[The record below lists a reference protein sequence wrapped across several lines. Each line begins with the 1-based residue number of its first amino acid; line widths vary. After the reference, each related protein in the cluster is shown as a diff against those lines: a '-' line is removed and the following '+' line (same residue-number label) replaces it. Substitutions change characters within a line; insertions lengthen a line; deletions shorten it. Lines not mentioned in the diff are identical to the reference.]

1 MLWVCLHFSD
11 FSLQLWLQGLRDPG
25 PAVIATGG
33 NRPEV
38 LSCNSPA
45 RSHGITPGMTVSAA
59 VALAPALIQRPRDLL
74 AEQHALERIAAWA
87 GQFTSKVSLAQPDA
101 LLLEIQGSLRLF
113 NGLRSLLL
121 HLSAGLSDLGYT
133 ATIATAP
140 TSTGAQ
146 LLASAGMNST
156 VTDIARLEPMLA
168 GLPLILLDQPE
179 ETTQMLAVMG
189 VHTIGECLALPR
201 DGLARRFGQAL
212 VDELDRALD
221 RLPDPRK
228 PYLPPTRYSA
238 RLVLPAPVYETEPL
252 LFAAK
257 RLIMELAGF
266 LRMKQAG
273 ITKLKL
279 TLHHED
285 SKPTIV
291 KLGFAVPSRDP
302 QRILTLLRE
311 RLSGLELHGFK
322 LPDRVEAITLV
333 SEETRP
339 LGSRTLS
346 LFPEDRMPEEQQ
358 WLIIEHLRARLGVE
372 AVHSIAS
379 HPDHRPEL
387 SWRVCEPGGRNDLKE
402 PTASPLGLLSTAS
415 PPGLSSTA
423 SPLGLSSTASP
434 LWLLETPRRLQ
445 VLDDAPALDGPLTLL
460 TGPERIESGWWDGN
474 DVGRDYFIAEDTS
487 GTRCWIFREHNSTSW
502 YLQGLFS

>member
-1 MLWVCLHFSD
+1 
-11 FSLQLWLQGLRDPG
+11 
-25 PAVIATGG
+25 
-33 NRPEV
+33 
-38 LSCNSPA
+38 
-45 RSHGITPGMTVSAA
+45 
-59 VALAPALIQRPRDLL
+59 
-74 AEQHALERIAAWA
+74 
-87 GQFTSKVSLAQPDA
+87 
-101 LLLEIQGSLRLF
+101 
-113 NGLRSLLL
+113 
-121 HLSAGLSDLGYT
+121 
-133 ATIATAP
+133 
-140 TSTGAQ
+140 
-146 LLASAGMNST
+146 
-156 VTDIARLEPMLA
+156 
-168 GLPLILLDQPE
+168 LLDQPE

-291 KLGFAVPSRDP
+291 KLGFTVPSRDP

-339 LGSRTLS
+339 LGSRNLS
-346 LFPEDRMPEEQQ
+346 LFPEDRLPEEQQ

-402 PTASPLGLLSTAS
+402 PTASPLGSSSTAS
-415 PPGLSSTA
+415 PPGSSSTA
-423 SPLGLSSTASP
+423 SPSGSSSTASP

-460 TGPERIESGWWDGN
+460 AGPERIESGWWDGN
-474 DVGRDYFIAEDTS
+474 DVGRDYFVAEDTS